1 MVGSIKPTLV
11 LSDLHLSPDRPAALR
26 AFHAFAAGPARNA
39 AAVYMLGD
47 VFDWWVGDDQ
57 MRMPFV
63 ADVVESMRGIAD
75 AGVALYIGQGNRDFL
90 IGERLAAAA
99 GASLLPEFVLLDLH
113 GVRTL
118 LCHGDQLCTDDV
130 EYQAYRT
137 RMRDPDVPA
146 RQLRL
151 PYFVRRM
158 IAAWLRRKS
167 RNTKALKPES
177 IMDVAIPTVEQTFRD
192 HDAVRMIHGHT
203 HRPAVHAHDV
213 DGTRRERIVLADWEV
228 DGRYLE
234 VSETGAVERTI
245 SGAGSA

>member
-1 MVGSIKPTLV
+1 VGYSKPTLF

-26 AFHAFAAGPARNA
+26 AFHAFAAGPAREA

-47 VFDWWVGDDQ
+47 IFDWWVGDDQ
-57 MRMPFV
+57 VRMPFV
-63 ADVVESMRGIAD
+63 AQVVESMRGISE
-75 AGVALYIGQGNRDFL
+75 AGVALYVGQGNRDFL
-90 IGERLAAAA
+90 IDQGLAKAA
-99 GASLLPEFVLLDLH
+99 GATLLPDFVLLDLH

-137 RMRDPDVPA
+137 RMRDPEVQA
-146 RQLRL
+146 RLLRL
-151 PYFVRRM
+151 PYFVRRI

-177 IMDVAIPTVEQTFRD
+177 IMDVSIATVEQTFRD
-192 HDAVRMIHGHT
+192 HDAARMIHGHT
-203 HRPAVHAHDV
+203 HRPAVHVHDV
-213 DGTRRERIVLADWEV
+213 DGTKRERIVLADWEL

-234 VSETGAVERTI
+234 VSAAGTVTRTI
-245 SGAGSA
+245 SA

>member
-1 MVGSIKPTLV
+1 VGYSKPTLF

-26 AFHAFAAGPARNA
+26 AFHAFAAGPAREA

-47 VFDWWVGDDQ
+47 IFDWWVGDDQ

-63 ADVVESMRGIAD
+63 AQVVESMRGISD
-75 AGVALYIGQGNRDFL
+75 AGVALYVGQGNRDFL
-90 IGERLAAAA
+90 IGQGLAKAA
-99 GASLLPEFVLLDLH
+99 GATLLPDFVLLDLH

-137 RMRDPDVPA
+137 RMRDPEVQA
-146 RQLRL
+146 RLLRL
-151 PYFVRRM
+151 PYFVRRI

-177 IMDVAIPTVEQTFRD
+177 IMDVSIATVEQTFRD
-192 HDAVRMIHGHT
+192 HDAARMIHGHT
-203 HRPAVHAHDV
+203 HRPAVYVHDV
-213 DGTRRERIVLADWEV
+213 DGTKRERIVLADWEL

-234 VSETGAVERTI
+234 VSAAGTVTRTI
-245 SGAGSA
+245 SA

>member
-1 MVGSIKPTLV
+1 MGHAKPTLF

-26 AFHAFAAGPARNA
+26 AFRAFAAGPARDA

-47 VFDWWVGDDQ
+47 IFDWWVGDDQ
-57 MRMPFV
+57 MRIPFV

-75 AGVALYIGQGNRDFL
+75 AGVALYVGQGNRDFL
-90 IGERLAAAA
+90 IGEGLAKAA
-99 GASLLPEFVLLDLH
+99 GATLLPDFVLLDLH

-137 RMRDPDVPA
+137 RMRDPEVQA
-146 RQLRL
+146 RLLRL
-151 PYFVRRM
+151 PYFVRRI

-177 IMDVAIPTVEQTFRD
+177 IMDVSIATVEQTFRD
-192 HDAVRMIHGHT
+192 RDAARMIHGHT
-203 HRPAVHAHDV
+203 HRPAVHVHDV
-213 DGTRRERIVLADWEV
+213 DGKKRERIVLADWES
-228 DGRYLE
+228 DGSYLE
-234 VSETGAVERTI
+234 VGAAGAVERTI
-245 SGAGSA
+245 SA